1 MMAASCGTAQ
11 SRALIQNT
19 TYEVDTARWRLTL
32 KGGGLTKKR
41 RLPKAMRDQGV
52 VPRGDPRTRASAP
65 HISAGARKGKNM
77 RHGDGQRAPWWL
89 ISGPG
94 GRAWIWARA
103 GRAGSA

>member
-52 VPRGDPRTRASAP
+52 VPKRGPQDEGVRPT
-65 HISAGARKGKNM
+65 N
-77 RHGDGQRAPWWL
+77 
-89 ISGPG
+89 
-94 GRAWIWARA
+94 
-103 GRAGSA
+103 